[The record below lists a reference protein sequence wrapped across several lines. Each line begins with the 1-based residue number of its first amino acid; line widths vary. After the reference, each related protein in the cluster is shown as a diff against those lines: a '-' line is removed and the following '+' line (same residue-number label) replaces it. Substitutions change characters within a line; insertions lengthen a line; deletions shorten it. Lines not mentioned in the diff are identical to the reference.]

1 MEILVK
7 KMVESRGLS
16 IRSAAKQC
24 GLTYSTLIDI
34 CAGNVMPRLD
44 TLEIIARG
52 MGCRIQDLYDSPLKS
67 PTYRSG
73 VSKYRKPWYYI
84 GVTKKTW
91 ILKKEGGMY
100 GRWKTQRKNI
110 ELIKKSKE
118 KSEREHIQTD

>member
-44 TLEIIARG
+44 TLETIAGG
-52 MGCRIQDLYDSPLKS
+52 MECRIQDLYDSPLK
-67 PTYRSG
+67 
-73 VSKYRKPWYYI
+73 
-84 GVTKKTW
+84 
-91 ILKKEGGMY
+91 
-100 GRWKTQRKNI
+100 
-110 ELIKKSKE
+110 
-118 KSEREHIQTD
+118 

>member
-44 TLEIIARG
+44 TLEIIAGG
-52 MGCRIQDLYDSPLKS
+52 MECRI
-67 PTYRSG
+67 
-73 VSKYRKPWYYI
+73 
-84 GVTKKTW
+84 
-91 ILKKEGGMY
+91 
-100 GRWKTQRKNI
+100 
-110 ELIKKSKE
+110 
-118 KSEREHIQTD
+118 